1 MCTHALEACIPPAL
15 PPLPP
20 PFSSSSSLAYAAA
33 VLIESCIVISLY
45 YKTSESF
52 LPSCLRSWASRRAAA
67 VGLRRVVSAGTG
79 EELDA
84 PTREVSGAGAHAPE
98 EFSRRD
104 ANDFRHEAEKD
115 LNTKWQ
121 RVACAIDE
129 VARWVV
135 PLSYAV
141 GLACLLAIK

>member
-15 PPLPP
+15 QPP
-20 PFSSSSSLAYAAA
+20 PSPFSPSSLTYAAA
-33 VLIESCIVISLY
+33 VLVESCVVIGLY
-45 YKTSESF
+45 YKTSESL
-52 LPSCLRSWASRRAAA
+52 LPSFLRWASRRAAA
-67 VGLRRVVSAGTG
+67 VGIRRVVSTGTG

-84 PTREVSGAGAHAPE
+84 PTREVGGAGAHA

-129 VARWVV
+129 VSQWVV